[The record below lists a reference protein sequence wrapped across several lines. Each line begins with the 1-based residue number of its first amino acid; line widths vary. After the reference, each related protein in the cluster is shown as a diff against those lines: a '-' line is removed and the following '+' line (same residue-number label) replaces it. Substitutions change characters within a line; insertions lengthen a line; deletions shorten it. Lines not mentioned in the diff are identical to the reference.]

1 MLKTSSY
8 ILKVRGFVANLKM
21 RGAITLVEQFPSDE
35 RGHFGSRRCSCCS
48 GKHRGVTR

>member
-35 RGHFGSRRCSCCS
+35 RGHFGSRRCSCCGS
-48 GKHRGVTR
+48 EHRLT